1 MAPFLKKIQSQP
13 FFLALMALFFVAHGY
28 NQNHASVTAMDFA
41 VLLGEYWMGTILVF
55 LFGLLIY
62 SKMVK
67 AALFAF
73 GLMFLE
79 LFFGPFHDG
88 LKKISPT
95 FFLAKYSVLL
105 PLLLL
110 LTVVFVWWLK
120 KTHNSFHRLFAYL
133 NGCFLLLLLI
143 EVPSFFS
150 GSQAPPKSGLPACTT
165 CRKPDV
171 YLIIADSYS
180 DSLALA
186 DALHFNNGAFLSQLR
201 NRGFHV
207 VEGSHSN
214 YNYTPFAMSSLL
226 QMNYLPGVRG
236 YNSDKHDRDL
246 CAGYINRN
254 PVVAFF
260 RENGYAIK
268 NASIFNLADEPTQA
282 RQNYLLLGKDLVR
295 SQTFLQR
302 LQRDLGY
309 HLVTTLNLQSA
320 IASYTFY
327 TKKCNDK
334 VLGLL
339 RDEIGQRSQQPRFI
353 YTHLLLPHYPYYYD
367 QNGRERPLS
376 YFKAGYEFD
385 QQAYL
390 EYLQYGNG
398 LFLRL
403 IDAIFKNAT
412 QPPIILLMGDHG
424 FREFH
429 PSRLPD
435 PKYYYMNLNAVYL
448 PDGNYQQ
455 FYKDLPAVNQFRA
468 LLNSAFGQHLPML
481 KDSAVLI
488 QE

>member
-1 MAPFLKKIQSQP
+1 MAPFFKKLQSQP
-13 FFLALMALFFVAHGY
+13 FFLALMALFFVVHGY
-28 NQNHASVTAMDFA
+28 NQSPASLTAMDSA
-41 VLLGEYWMGTILVF
+41 VLVGEYLLGTLLVF
-55 LFGLLIY
+55 LVGFLLY
-62 SKMVK
+62 RTVNK
-67 AALFAF
+67 AVLFAF
-73 GLMFLE
+73 ALMFLE
-79 LFFGPFHDG
+79 LFFGAFHDG

-105 PLLLL
+105 PVLFILLLL
-110 LTVVFVWWLK
+110 FVVWLK
-120 KTHNSFHRLFAYL
+120 KTTGRFHRFFTYL
-133 NGCFLLLLLI
+133 NGSFLLLLLI

-150 GSQAPPKSGLPACTT
+150 AGQPPAKSGLPACPT
-165 CRKPDV
+165 CPKPDV

-180 DSLALA
+180 DSVALA

-201 NRGFHV
+201 SRGFHV

-226 QMNYLPGVRG
+226 RMNYLPGVRG
-236 YNSDKHDRDL
+236 YNSDKHDRDR
-246 CAGYINRN
+246 CAGFINHN
-254 PVVAFF
+254 PVVSFF
-260 RENGYAIK
+260 RENGYTIK

-282 RQNYLLLGKDLVR
+282 RQNYLLLGKELVR

-327 TKKCNDK
+327 TKKCNEN

-339 RDEIGQRSQQPRFI
+339 RNEIRQKSPQPRFI

-367 QNGRERPLS
+367 KNGRERPLS

-403 IDAIFKNAT
+403 IDDIFKNAA

-424 FREFH
+424 FREFN
-429 PSRLPD
+429 PSHLPD

-448 PDGNYQQ
+448 PGGQYQN
-455 FYKDLPAVNQFRA
+455 FYKGIPSVNQFRA
-468 LLNSAFGQHLPML
+468 LLNTAFGQHLPLL
-481 KDSAVLI
+481 KDSSVLI